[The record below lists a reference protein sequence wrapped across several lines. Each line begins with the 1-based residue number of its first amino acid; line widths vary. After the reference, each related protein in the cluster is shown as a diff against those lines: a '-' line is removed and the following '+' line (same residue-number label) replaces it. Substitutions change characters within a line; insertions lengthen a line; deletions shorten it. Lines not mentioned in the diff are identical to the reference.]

1 MALEGNEWN
10 ELKRLGVILHCIELA
25 KNIYNLVLLERLHLV
40 KGALLNFGLWN
51 EDLYSW
57 SVI

>member
-10 ELKRLGVILHCIELA
+10 ELKRLSVILHCIELA

-40 KGALLNFGLWN
+40 KGALLDFGL
-51 EDLYSW
+51 
-57 SVI
+57 